1 MVVLGVPQCLAGHGL
16 STFEVCDSD
25 SGSTIRGLCRG
36 IHASSGADTEKPI
49 LVLIHGYP
57 QTHFIDL
64 TYRDVGG
71 AMYVIFYR
79 WKAFPSLLP
88 RETRL
93 FVPDIPGYGTSS
105 PPRAHDKRSVGKAIL
120 SALSTVLRTSND
132 QPPHRVVLVGHDRGA
147 RICHRLTVDAATEHA
162 RTGTDTA
169 FTIVAT
175 ALMDIVPT
183 AIQWAAL
190 ADPAEASQTFHWP
203 FLANVKLASAM
214 IHAMGADSF
223 VRQMMERWR
232 GTSETAI
239 ARFEADDAMEV
250 YMRPFRQMASVV
262 RSSCADYEAGSTQ
275 DVQEQRLD
283 QAEGRRMA
291 APVLVL
297 HSCGMGERFDVQG
310 EWKAWVE
317 REQLLTVVQTG
328 EGIGHFVAEEDPEA
342 AVGAM
347 QRWLEDISLSL

>member
-57 QTHFIDL
+57 QTDL

-71 AMYVIFYR
+71 AI
-79 WKAFPSLLP
+79 
-88 RETRL
+88 
-93 FVPDIPGYGTSS
+93 
-105 PPRAHDKRSVGKAIL
+105 
-120 SALSTVLRTSND
+120 ND

-275 DVQEQRLD
+275 DVQEQRHD

-342 AVGAM
+342 TVGAM